1 MGLAMVYVRLSAGQ
15 NEGIGWDALARMA
28 RVASLTVAM
37 EERCVDEPER
47 PGVFLIF
54 WFRAHASCRGFN
66 DYRNHQPT
74 PKSTSKF
81 KPHSPKVP
89 KYSQRS
95 A

>member
-66 DYRNHQPT
+66 DYSYLLVTDT
-74 PKSTSKF
+74 PKLNYTITFTQHNSKGI
-81 KPHSPKVP
+81 
-89 KYSQRS
+89 
-95 A
+95 